1 MVWREKKI
9 FNGSNLVIS
18 DEFLNLVYFY
28 NVWLFNI
35 ICCRIRL
42 ISLFQIIGIR
52 VWSNKNP
59 NKNRTREVGP
69 NKQCSFVSLLRLTQ
83 LRIFHKIFQWRKYLG
98 ELRGK
103 SVYLFVCACK
113 CICIYEKIV
122 CAFMFVCVFV
132 GRIVRSLCVF
142 VNRLQRLHKHPHL
155 LITSCKWV
163 TDSQSDVS
171 CMWCELH
178 SSYKVPWWRL
188 ENLEWKSKTK
198 NMCLAKNWREN
209 EDIETFKV
217 KILVRQ
223 LLLEYLTIINCWFL
237 NSNKWH
243 PVLPINSQNSDAS

>member
-1 MVWREKKI
+1 MIRRRKI
-9 FNGSNLVIS
+9 FDKFASGASIWVSCEESLCIFLLMLV
-18 DEFLNLVYFY
+18 
-28 NVWLFNI
+28 NV
-35 ICCRIRL
+35 
-42 ISLFQIIGIR
+42 
-52 VWSNKNP
+52 
-59 NKNRTREVGP
+59 
-69 NKQCSFVSLLRLTQ
+69 FVFMRRWCVPSCL
-83 LRIFHKIFQWRKYLG
+83 Y
-98 ELRGK
+98 
-103 SVYLFVCACK
+103 VYLW
-113 CICIYEKIV
+113 
-122 CAFMFVCVFV
+122 
-132 GRIVRSLCVF
+132 GGIVRSLCVF

-171 CMWCELH
+171 CMWCELQ

-198 NMCLAKNWREN
+198 NKCLAKNWREN
-209 EDIETFKV
+209 GDIETFKV